1 MRSTSLRRVDGG
13 GVKFKPSCRG
23 AALQENTCAPLKGK
37 IAVHLRCSISG
48 SKKERNRRNR
58 ERPSSTHVRALILS
72 KNCFATGV
80 STSPMFSSLLLR
92 DAFQYSSCSLCA
104 FSVFLLRIDDED
116 FLPCL
121 FTSLRFFLSH
131 FA

>member
-1 MRSTSLRRVDGG
+1 MRSTSLRRVDGE

-23 AALQENTCAPLKGK
+23 AALQENTRAPLKGK
-37 IAVHLRCSISG
+37 IAVHLRCSISD
-48 SKKERNRRNR
+48 SKKEGNR

>member
-13 GVKFKPSCRG
+13 EVKFKPSCRG
-23 AALQENTCAPLKGK
+23 AALQENTRAPLKGK

-92 DAFQYSSCSLCA
+92 DAFQYSSRSLCA

>member
-1 MRSTSLRRVDGG
+1 MRSTSLRRADGG

-23 AALQENTCAPLKGK
+23 AALQENTRAPLKGK

-48 SKKERNRRNR
+48 SKKERNR

-92 DAFQYSSCSLCA
+92 DAFQYSSRSLCA

>member
-1 MRSTSLRRVDGG
+1 MRSTSLSRVDGG

-23 AALQENTCAPLKGK
+23 AALQENTRAPLKGK

-48 SKKERNRRNR
+48 SKKERNR

-92 DAFQYSSCSLCA
+92 DAFQYSSRSLCA

>member
-1 MRSTSLRRVDGG
+1 MRSTSLRRVGGG

-23 AALQENTCAPLKGK
+23 AALQENTRAPLKGK
-37 IAVHLRCSISG
+37 IAVHLRCSISD
-48 SKKERNRRNR
+48 SKKERNR

-92 DAFQYSSCSLCA
+92 DAFQYSSRSLCA

>member
-23 AALQENTCAPLKGK
+23 AALQENTRAPLKGK

-48 SKKERNRRNR
+48 SKKERNR

-92 DAFQYSSCSLCA
+92 DAFQYSSRSLCA

>member
-23 AALQENTCAPLKGK
+23 AALQENTRAPLKGK

-92 DAFQYSSCSLCA
+92 DAFQYSSRSLCA